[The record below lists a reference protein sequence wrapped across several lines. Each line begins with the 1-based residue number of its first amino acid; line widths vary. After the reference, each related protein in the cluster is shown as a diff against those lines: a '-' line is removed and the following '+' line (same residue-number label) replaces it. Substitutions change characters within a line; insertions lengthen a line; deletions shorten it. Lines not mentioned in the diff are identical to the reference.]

1 MGYDDLFINRG
12 IKSQELKR
20 KIKKKFDN
28 LVA

>member
-1 MGYDDLFINRG
+1 MGCIDPFINKG
-12 IKSQELKR
+12 IRSPELKR